1 MDKIEITET
10 DSGKIIQAPVA
21 LYRLNG
27 GELFLVVGADFSHC
41 RNQISFNSGSPHLE
55 ANQLGKLSEQGYI
68 NIDRI
73 RFTLLN
79 DKWDWKK
86 YPDPEIVL
94 IRDRSTDGKINL
106 QS

>member
-1 MDKIEITET
+1 MNKIEITET
-10 DSGKIIQAPVA
+10 DSGKVIQAPVA

-41 RNQISFNSGSPHLE
+41 RNSISFNSGSPHIE
-55 ANQLGKLSEQGYI
+55 VNQLGKLSEQGYI

-79 DKWDWKK
+79 DRWDWQK

-94 IRDRSTDGKINL
+94 LRDKLNNGKIILNK
-106 QS
+106 

>member
-1 MDKIEITET
+1 MNKIEITET
-10 DSGKIIQAPVA
+10 DSGKVIQAPVA

-41 RNQISFNSGSPHLE
+41 RNRISFNSGSPNLE

-68 NIDRI
+68 NVDRI

-79 DKWDWKK
+79 NGWNWQKF
-86 YPDPEIVL
+86 PDPEIVL
-94 IRDRSTDGKINL
+94 IRDKASNTKIILNT
-106 QS
+106 